1 MMRLGLSTFP
11 LALVLGLGL
20 SLGATGC
27 GAAEDAAFNL
37 SASPL
42 ADSVPKSSLSDRYR
56 VGGVP
61 MDPSAVLD
69 EGPSEEVPSDDVA
82 SVEGSTP
89 DGGPSF
95 GQDDNPLDA
104 DPSGGLADGEHPG
117 MGSNGPLSGHTI
129 ADDSHN
135 GRGKGQRQQGS
146 DLEGIVSDDSGSGSG
161 VGGGA
166 GSGSS
171 SSSSGGVALSQG
183 TLWPPNHRMVSIDVV
198 GSQSADCSIIDVW
211 NNETN
216 LESDAVITGALT
228 LQLRASRAGTSR
240 SGRIYTVKL
249 SCLSAEG
256 STLEKHLEAVVSHDQ
271 RKK

>member
-1 MMRLGLSTFP
+1 MKRLGLSTFP
-11 LALVLGLGL
+11 LALGLGLGL

-37 SASPL
+37 SAIPL

-117 MGSNGPLSGHTI
+117 MGSNGPSAGHTI
-129 ADDSHN
+129 ADDSRN

-146 DLEGIVSDDSGSGSG
+146 DLEGIVSDDC
-161 VGGGA
+161 

-198 GSQSADCSIIDVW
+198 GSQSADCSIVDVW
-211 NNETN
+211 DNETN
-216 LESDAVITGALT
+216 LKSDAVITGALS

-240 SGRIYTVKL
+240 LGRIYTIKL
-249 SCLSAEG
+249 SCQSAEG